1 MLIISENSRVKH
13 AILYIRLKMKGI
25 HCSKYKLKDS
35 TTFLSLR
42 RCVVSFRETNSKET
56 RLEFTVC

>member
-13 AILYIRLKMKGI
+13 AILYTRLKMKGI
-25 HCSKYKLKDS
+25 HCSKYKYKDS

-42 RCVVSFRETNSKET
+42 RCVVSFRENQQ
-56 RLEFTVC
+56 

>member
-35 TTFLSLR
+35 TTFSKSAKMR
-42 RCVVSFRETNSKET
+42 RVFSGKP
-56 RLEFTVC
+56 TVRKLD

>member
-35 TTFLSLR
+35 TTFLSLI
-42 RCVVSFRETNSKET
+42 TNSKET
-56 RLEFTVC
+56 RLEFTIF

>member
-35 TTFLSLR
+35 QYDISKSAKMR
-42 RCVVSFRETNSKET
+42 RVFSGKP
-56 RLEFTVC
+56 TVRKLD